1 MSDFGRRRCII
12 LYMDRQSAYT
22 KLLRRHRL
30 MVWRMCWMSAKGNWA
45 RCNDLVQEV
54 SIAMW
59 LHFDTLRVDAT
70 PGEERSWVYWQCRS
84 SLDLQRRL
92 QGPLQ
97 QPLTALMVETLA
109 SDDSVQEKEEIEHLM
124 AALSPDDQRLVRLH
138 LEGYRADEIAETL
151 GLTRDAVYQRW
162 HRALQ
167 KMRSVLAV
175 LLLVAVA
182 SGIAIAVVPQW
193 NRAVFHRAEPSTEA
207 EPMPQNQEPER
218 TTKEADTAA
227 VDMLLDTV
235 TPMPL
240 RQPIPLPERLPAFLP
255 SYVDT
260 LPSSLPLKQRVTIS
274 VTGSTVI
281 VTGLQGERVTI
292 RSCYGPTL
300 ASQECYGIGVFHL
313 FPYDDFFMKG
323 RRAYEIQIGD
333 TLFFDLTL

>member
-1 MSDFGRRRCII
+1 
-12 LYMDRQSAYT
+12 
-22 KLLRRHRL
+22 
-30 MVWRMCWMSAKGNWA
+30 
-45 RCNDLVQEV
+45 
-54 SIAMW
+54 MW
-59 LHFDTLRVDAT
+59 LHFDTLRVYAT

-97 QPLTALMVETLA
+97 QPLTALVVETLA
-109 SDDSVQEKEEIEHLM
+109 ADDSVQEKEEIEHLM
-124 AALSPDDQRLVRLH
+124 AVLSPDDQQLLRLH

-167 KMRSVLAV
+167 KMRSVLVV

-193 NRAVFHRAEPSTEA
+193 NRAVFHRAEPSEEA
-207 EPMPQNQEPER
+207 KPVQQSQEPER

-227 VDMLLDTV
+227 VDMPLDTV

>member
-1 MSDFGRRRCII
+1 
-12 LYMDRQSAYT
+12 
-22 KLLRRHRL
+22 
-30 MVWRMCWMSAKGNWA
+30 
-45 RCNDLVQEV
+45 
-54 SIAMW
+54 MW
-59 LHFDTLRVDAT
+59 LHFDTLRVYAT

-97 QPLTALMVETLA
+97 QPLTALVVETLA
-109 SDDSVQEKEEIEHLM
+109 ADDSVQEKEEIEHLM
-124 AALSPDDQRLVRLH
+124 AVLSPDDQRLVRLH

-167 KMRSVLAV
+167 KMRSVLVV

-193 NRAVFHRAEPSTEA
+193 NRAVFHRAEPSEEA
-207 EPMPQNQEPER
+207 KPVQQSQEPER

-227 VDMLLDTV
+227 VDMPLDTV

>member
-1 MSDFGRRRCII
+1 
-12 LYMDRQSAYT
+12 
-22 KLLRRHRL
+22 
-30 MVWRMCWMSAKGNWA
+30 
-45 RCNDLVQEV
+45 
-54 SIAMW
+54 MW
-59 LHFDTLRVDAT
+59 LHFDTLRVYAT

-97 QPLTALMVETLA
+97 QPLTALVVETLA
-109 SDDSVQEKEEIEHLM
+109 ADDSVQEKEEIEHLM
-124 AALSPDDQRLVRLH
+124 AVLNPDDQRLVRLH

-167 KMRSVLAV
+167 KMRSVLVV

-193 NRAVFHRAEPSTEA
+193 NRAVFHRAEPSEEA
-207 EPMPQNQEPER
+207 KPVQQSQEPER

-227 VDMLLDTV
+227 VDMPLDTV

>member
-1 MSDFGRRRCII
+1 
-12 LYMDRQSAYT
+12 MDRQSAYT

-59 LHFDTLRVDAT
+59 LHFDTLRADAT

-97 QPLTALMVETLA
+97 QPLTALVVETLA
-109 SDDSVQEKEEIEHLM
+109 ADDSVQEKEEIEHLM
-124 AALSPDDQRLVRLH
+124 AVLSPDDQRLVRLH

-193 NRAVFHRAEPSTEA
+193 NRAVFHREEPSE
-207 EPMPQNQEPER
+207 EPEPVPQKQEPE
-218 TTKEADTAA
+218 TTAKEADTAVA
-227 VDMLLDTV
+227 AMPFDTA
-235 TPMPL
+235 TPLPL
-240 RQPIPLPERLPAFLP
+240 RQPIPLPERLQALP
-255 SYVDT
+255 PLYADSL
-260 LPSSLPLKQRVTIS
+260 LPPKQHIS
-274 VTGSTVI
+274 VSVNGSTLV
-281 VTGLQGERVTI
+281 VTGLNGERVTLKNH
-292 RSCYGPTL
+292 SGFTLSSQDCYGVWL
-300 ASQECYGIGVFHL
+300 YQL
-313 FPYDDFFMKG
+313 FPNYGFSL
-323 RRAYEIQIGD
+323 ANSNSYELQIGD
-333 TLFFDLTL
+333 TLSFDISI

>member
-1 MSDFGRRRCII
+1 M
-12 LYMDRQSAYT
+12 
-22 KLLRRHRL
+22 LRRHRL
-30 MVWRMCWMSAKGNWA
+30 MVWRMCWLSAKGNWA

-59 LHFDTLRVDAT
+59 LHFDTLRPDAT
-70 PGEERSWVYWQCRS
+70 PGEVRSWVYWQCRS

-92 QGPLQ
+92 QRPLQ
-97 QPLTALMVETLA
+97 QPLTALMAETLA
-109 SDDSVQEKEEIEHLM
+109 ADDSSREKEEIEHLM
-124 AALSPDDQRLVRLH
+124 AVLSPDDQRLLRLH
-138 LEGYRADEIAETL
+138 LEGYRADEIAEAL

-167 KMRSVLAV
+167 KMRSVLVV

-182 SGIAIAVVPQW
+182 SGLAIAVVPQW
-193 NRAVFHRAEPSTEA
+193 NRAVFHRAEPPE
-207 EPMPQNQEPER
+207 EPEPVPQKHEPEP
-218 TTKEADTAA
+218 TAKEADTAVA
-227 VDMLLDTV
+227 AMPFDTA
-235 TPMPL
+235 TPLPL
-240 RQPIPLPERLPAFLP
+240 RQPIPLPERLSAFMP
-255 SYVDT
+255 TYVDT

-274 VTGSTVI
+274 VTGPTVI

-323 RRAYEIQIGD
+323 HRSYEIQIGD

>member
-1 MSDFGRRRCII
+1 
-12 LYMDRQSAYT
+12 
-22 KLLRRHRL
+22 
-30 MVWRMCWMSAKGNWA
+30 
-45 RCNDLVQEV
+45 
-54 SIAMW
+54 MW
-59 LHFDTLRVDAT
+59 LHFDTLRPDAT

-97 QPLTALMVETLA
+97 QPLTALVVETLA
-109 SDDSVQEKEEIEHLM
+109 ADDSSQEKEEIEHLM
-124 AALSPDDQRLVRLH
+124 AVLSPDDQRLVRLH
-138 LEGYRADEIAETL
+138 LEGYRAEEIAETL

-193 NRAVFHRAEPSTEA
+193 NRAVFHRAEPSEEA
-207 EPMPQNQEPER
+207 KPVLQSQEPER

-227 VDMLLDTV
+227 VDMPLDTV

-274 VTGSTVI
+274 VTGSTFI